1 MFEERPVDPAGRRA
15 ALAAAVE
22 QLAARTHHVRPLT
35 SAPPA
40 AASPEPA
47 ASPGPAAFLEPAT
60 PPERAA
66 PPTRGASVSPSVPA
80 ISPASAT
87 SPEPT
92 TPAVSPASAAPA
104 VPASFL
110 APAVPLALAAQP
122 VAAVSVSTSAPS
134 TAFAVSAPSTISA
147 PSISSAAPSAG
158 RDPIALLEPLAAL
171 VPGGVRR
178 GEALSLAGARHPS
191 GVIGGE
197 SVTVD
202 YLALALLAGALR
214 QGLWCAAVGA
224 SALGGAALA
233 GLLGAHAVR
242 AGALQRLL
250 VVPEPGE
257 RWAEVSAV
265 LADGVDLVLLSPPEA
280 VSPQVARR
288 VDARLRQGA
297 AAGERHRA
305 ALLVLGPWP
314 SARAVLRVDRLGWS
328 GLGAGTGRLLAGEA
342 VVTAEDRTRRVR
354 TARVWLPADEGGLA
368 PASAEPAG
376 APASTGAGLDESPAQ
391 ARRLTAVA

>member
-1 MFEERPVDPAGRRA
+1 MAITVDLRPRQYSPGFDTLRVPSDTGAVAVAHLFEERSADPAGRRA

-22 QLAARTHHVRPLT
+22 RLAARTHQVRPLDRG
-35 SAPPA
+35 SAAGQRLGVVPGEWGVPA
-40 AASPEPA
+40 GSAGLPGPVGPTGLLSPVGPVD
-47 ASPGPAAFLEPAT
+47 SPGTVNPA
-60 PPERAA
+60 
-66 PPTRGASVSPSVPA
+66 G
-80 ISPASAT
+80 
-87 SPEPT
+87 
-92 TPAVSPASAAPA
+92 
-104 VPASFL
+104 
-110 APAVPLALAAQP
+110 P
-122 VAAVSVSTSAPS
+122 VNSTGP
-134 TAFAVSAPSTISA
+134 VE
-147 PSISSAAPSAG
+147 G

-178 GEALSLAGARHPS
+178 GEALSLAGARHP
-191 GVIGGE
+191 GGGTE
-197 SVTVD
+197 GGGAVTVD

-224 SALGGAALA
+224 RALGGAALA

-250 VVPEPGE
+250 VVAEPGE

-265 LADGVDLVLLSPPEA
+265 LADGVDLVLLSPPGA

-314 SARAVLRVDRLGWS
+314 SARTVLRVDRLGWS
-328 GLGAGTGRLLAGEA
+328 GLGTGTGRLLAGKA
-342 VVTAEDRTRRVR
+342 VVTAEDRARRVR

-368 PASAEPAG
+368 PLAPPAADRVVEPVG
-376 APASTGAGLDESPAQ
+376 PEGVEGRDGKDQT
-391 ARRLTAVA
+391 RRLTAVA

>member
-134 TAFAVSAPSTISA
+134 TAFAVSA

-368 PASAEPAG
+368 PASAESAG

>member
-1 MFEERPVDPAGRRA
+1 MPVAHLFEERPADPAGRRA

-22 QLAARTHHVRPLT
+22 RLAARTSTAPLRPVVAGMT
-35 SAPPA
+35 PEPSAP
-40 AASPEPA
+40 ASD
-47 ASPGPAAFLEPAT
+47 PG
-60 PPERAA
+60 
-66 PPTRGASVSPSVPA
+66 
-80 ISPASAT
+80 SPAVA
-87 SPEPT
+87 
-92 TPAVSPASAAPA
+92 AAPA
-104 VPASFL
+104 SD
-110 APAVPLALAAQP
+110 
-122 VAAVSVSTSAPS
+122 
-134 TAFAVSAPSTISA
+134 
-147 PSISSAAPSAG
+147 G

-178 GEALSLAGARHPS
+178 GEALSLAGARHP
-191 GVIGGE
+191 IGAAVGGG

-224 SALGGAALA
+224 GALGGAALA

-250 VVPEPGE
+250 MVPEPGE

-265 LADGVDLVLLSPPEA
+265 LADGVDLVLLSPPGA
-280 VSPQVARR
+280 VSAQVARR

-297 AAGERHRA
+297 AAEERHRA

-314 SARAVLRVDRLGWS
+314 SARTVLRVERLGWI
-328 GLGAGTGRLLAGEA
+328 GLGEGTGRLLGGEA
-342 VVTAEDRTRRVR
+342 VVTAEDRARRVR

-368 PASAEPAG
+368 PWSEPG
-376 APASTGAGLDESPAQ
+376 TVGESGSEPGETDWSGP
-391 ARRLTAVA
+391 RRLTAVA

>member
-1 MFEERPVDPAGRRA
+1 MGPAPDGSLDVSPDLPVHLLPDDGAPVTPDSSSAAGQS
-15 ALAAAVE
+15 LIV
-22 QLAARTHHVRPLT
+22 
-35 SAPPA
+35 PPVA
-40 AASPEPA
+40 PA
-47 ASPGPAAFLEPAT
+47 ASSTGTLVTPAAPTPIVRPVPST
-60 PPERAA
+60 PPT
-66 PPTRGASVSPSVPA
+66 PPTLS
-80 ISPASAT
+80 T
-87 SPEPT
+87 SPT
-92 TPAVSPASAAPA
+92 
-104 VPASFL
+104 
-110 APAVPLALAAQP
+110 
-122 VAAVSVSTSAPS
+122 
-134 TAFAVSAPSTISA
+134 
-147 PSISSAAPSAG
+147 SSASSEG

-178 GEALSLAGARHPS
+178 GEALSLAGARHP
-191 GVIGGE
+191 GGAIGGGGA
-197 SVTVD
+197 VTVD

-224 SALGGAALA
+224 RALGGAALA

-265 LADGVDLVLLSPPEA
+265 LADGVDLVLLSPPGA

-297 AAGERHRA
+297 TAGERHRA

-328 GLGAGTGRLLAGEA
+328 GLGTGTGHLLAGEA

-368 PASAEPAG
+368 PASAESTSAP
-376 APASTGAGLDESPAQ
+376 APASADLDRSPAQ
-391 ARRLTAVA
+391 TRRLTAVA

>member
-1 MFEERPVDPAGRRA
+1 LFEERPVGPADRRA

-22 QLAARTHHVRPLT
+22 RLAARTANAPLRPVAPDPAPGSAQSST
-35 SAPPA
+35 PDSAPA
-40 AASPEPA
+40 
-47 ASPGPAAFLEPAT
+47 
-60 PPERAA
+60 
-66 PPTRGASVSPSVPA
+66 
-80 ISPASAT
+80 
-87 SPEPT
+87 
-92 TPAVSPASAAPA
+92 
-104 VPASFL
+104 
-110 APAVPLALAAQP
+110 
-122 VAAVSVSTSAPS
+122 
-134 TAFAVSAPSTISA
+134 
-147 PSISSAAPSAG
+147 SAG

-178 GEALSLAGARHPS
+178 GEALSLAGAGRP
-191 GVIGGE
+191 GGG
-197 SVTVD
+197 SVTID

-250 VVPEPGE
+250 LVPEPGE

-265 LADGVDLVLLSPPEA
+265 LADGVDLVLLSPPGA

-288 VDARLRQGA
+288 VDAKLRQGA

-314 SARAVLRVDRLGWS
+314 SARAVLRVRRLGWI
-328 GLGAGTGRLLAGEA
+328 GLGAGTGRLLGGQA
-342 VVTAEDRTRRVR
+342 VVTAEDRARRVR
-354 TARVWLPADEGGLA
+354 TARVWLPADKGGLA
-368 PASAEPAG
+368 PWPESAAVG
-376 APASTGAGLDESPAQ
+376 APASEPVETDQSGAH
-391 ARRLTAVA
+391 RLTAVA